1 MSGLYVGEE
10 VHVVP
15 LLAPVDTAG
24 TTIESDVIGVKEYL
38 NIQFIVQFGVITGD
52 EVVVTVEECDDT
64 TPSNSTAIVFKYRKS
79 SAVGTDS
86 MGALT
91 AVTVAA
97 TGATMSASDD
107 GKAFLIDVDP
117 AALSADRPYLRV
129 VADPGGSA
137 SVVLLNMLAILRPRY
152 AQASQVSAVD

>member
-1 MSGLYVGEE
+1 MSGFYAGEE

-15 LLAPVDTAG
+15 LLAPVDAG
-24 TTIESDVIGVKEYL
+24 SGTLQSDIIGVKEYL
-38 NIQFIVQFGVITGD
+38 NIQFLVNFGVITGD

-64 TPSNSTAIVFKYRKS
+64 TPSNNTAIVFKYRKT
-79 SAVGTDS
+79 SAVGTDLT
-86 MGALT
+86 GALT

-117 AALSADRPYLRV
+117 AALTDGYPYLRV
-129 VADPGGSA
+129 VANPGGSA
-137 SVVLLNMLAILRPRY
+137 SVVLLSIMALVRPRY
-152 AQASQVSAVD
+152 PQAVQVSAVD